1 MPFTYEEVRESV
13 RISISATVDR
23 FVIDLEEAIDQMVIA
38 GMTPQAVADVLQN
51 DLDTGG
57 RIFGSFKNGTA
68 SSIRNG
74 VENVSNAASNAVFE
88 SQGLDHRLWKTAG
101 VNVCP
106 DCESRAGLT
115 GTMEYFETI
124 GVPKSGFSVCRANCQ
139 CQLVPVHYDREEN
152 IIIKEKKN

>member
-1 MPFTYEEVRESV
+1 MEIILTNN
-13 RISISATVDR
+13 ISTTAANSALTIEGLVGQLTASGMSKSA
-23 FVIDLEEAIDQMVIA
+23 IKQTLLSDLQS
-38 GMTPQAVADVLQN
+38 
-51 DLDTGG
+51 GG
-57 RIFGSFKNGTA
+57 AIFGSFKNGTA